1 MAQVRSLISWLL
13 VVLPVAAA
21 VRIIYCL
28 CCLPTDSGNESSYKQ
43 RIRNTLIF
51 VVLAETVMGLLRV
64 VAAYY

>member
-1 MAQVRSLISWLL
+1 MEQVLSLISWLL

-21 VRIIYCL
+21 ARIVYCL
-28 CCLPTDSGNESSYKQ
+28 CCIPTDGDNESSYKK